1 MIKLTN
7 LNQKSALVTGGSSGI
22 GLATACLLASKGA
35 NVYILAR
42 RKEYLST
49 ALEKIKSAANREEQT
64 FGSIEADV
72 GDENAVNSAIQNL
85 IHTAGVPDLLINSA
99 GVAQPGY
106 VQEIDMKVFRWM
118 MEVNFFGTVQ
128 VIKSLL
134 PGMMERGS
142 GYIVN
147 ISSMAGYLGVF
158 GYSAYGASKYAI
170 RGFSDVL
177 RAEMKPHGIGVS
189 LVFPPDT
196 ETPQLAYEEQF
207 KPDETKALTESGGRM
222 SPEEVARAIVKGI
235 EKGRYL
241 ILPGGENKIFYH
253 LNNLLGGTVF
263 SVMDGMISNAQ
274 KKKSKTEQAKNK

>member
-158 GYSAYGASKYAI
+158 GYSAYGASKYAV